1 MLRQGRGIASRD
13 AGTRHATGAGMRLI
27 LLLSSLPLI
36 ACYGGERATTGQ
48 CPAGETC
55 SAATPNGLQFVGAS
69 LSDELLFE
77 GPAPTAIGGTQ
88 DIELEY
94 DPGTGEQVPLDLPYQ
109 ADDDGG
115 LGVRIDHTTGPV
127 VTVRGV
133 ESRSNYL
140 RILDAS
146 DGTLFDRKEL
156 TGAAIDAIALVA
168 TDYEM
173 IPDGAQLA
181 WATGDQKI
189 GVALTGAVQEANG
202 PKEERI
208 VDSSMQ
214 LALAG
219 AEQPAWDE
227 LHLPAATAGTY
238 AIAVTAGDRPTA
250 SVPLVVVDHAD
261 SVAPLSPP
269 PGIAPNGGAM
279 VCFQA
284 TAGGRYVVGLTW
296 SYVID
301 GVAESAGGLTPN
313 CIEATTTKTSGT
325 VSVQASAGGQ
335 TATVTLAVGAMSRV
349 TPPQAHAGVVRNA
362 PTAGERASLVAAAA
376 GAVR

>member
-1 MLRQGRGIASRD
+1 
-13 AGTRHATGAGMRLI
+13 MRSI
-27 LLLSSLPLI
+27 FLLVLPSLPLL
-36 ACYGGERATTGQ
+36 ACYGGERANTGV

-55 SAATPNGLQFVGAS
+55 SPATPNGLQFAGAS
-69 LSDELLFE
+69 LSDQILLE

-94 DPGTGEQVPLDLPYQ
+94 DPGDGETIPLDLPYR

-140 RILDAS
+140 RILDAG

-156 TGAAIDAIALVA
+156 TGAAVDSIALVA

-181 WATGDQKI
+181 WATGDQHI
-189 GVALTGAVQEANG
+189 GVALTGAVQESTG
-202 PKEERI
+202 PAEERI
-208 VDSSMQ
+208 VDTSMQ
-214 LALAG
+214 LALDG
-219 AEQPAWDE
+219 AEQSAWDE
-227 LHLPAATAGTY
+227 LHLPAAAAGTY
-238 AIAVTAGDRPTA
+238 SIAVTAGDRPTA

-261 SVAPLSPP
+261 AVTALSPP
-269 PGIAPNGGAM
+269 SGIAPNGATM

-296 SYVID
+296 SYAID
-301 GVAESAGGLTPN
+301 GVATNARTLTPN

-335 TATVTLAVGAMSRV
+335 AATVTLAVGAMSRV
-349 TPPQAHAGVVRNA
+349 TPPQAHPGVVRNA

-376 GAVR
+376 RTVR